1 MAVFDRTIPPFCCF
15 LALSVLV
22 PLQANATCIG
32 DGSENV
38 PYQCQADTAITVA
51 GSQSGTLAD
60 VGSSNDS
67 YMVLTEQDET
77 VGPPPKRCDYLDQ
90 RWHFS
95 LPAEGNWKLVVEGRR
110 VDVGAD
116 GDDFSF
122 FVSADNSSF
131 TPASLVIDSGSD
143 AIYETAVVAD
153 SAGLFTVKVA
163 DTDCSRGHLNNAVLS
178 IDHLYLESS
187 AATPP
192 PPPPAGGSAVPI
204 IGYYTN
210 WSQYGRNFC
219 INHIEGESD
228 CSAGSISG
236 SSAEFVTHIK
246 YAFFQHDASGA
257 IFSGDEFSD
266 HNKSWG
272 NEGTTCDGF
281 PDEFGKK
288 GNLCQ
293 LKILKQNF
301 PHIKTLLSIGGWTWS
316 NHFSDIYADPDKHV
330 AHCNSI
336 LWYLE
341 NYDIDGIDIDWEYPG
356 VQGEGDNV
364 VRSCKDHVGNPVSS
378 DSCDAQNFRKFVNYC
393 GLRLQAAGKLLTMAL
408 ACDPQKYNDYA
419 EPPENEDPGEMD
431 LDGMIGNIDWIDLMA
446 YDMKGSWSPVTG
458 HHAGLHPNSSEE
470 TYFPEYP
477 ESEFNA
483 ARCVQGYIANGVPA
497 EKLVIGVPVYSRSWK
512 GIEDVNLV
520 DPPVHG
526 LFNTHTGVPKGTW
539 DGGKWGNSGV
549 FDYEDIVRNI
559 EPGAI
564 TTDWDETASAATL
577 TWGLKGKDGRGFMS
591 YVDPAGICDRADHI
605 LENGLLGMMFWEFSG
620 DIENDN
626 RSLIQAMYCAFNPED
641 DERCSGPSLCPRP

>member
-1 MAVFDRTIPPFCCF
+1 MVVFNRTIPSICCV
-15 LALSVLV
+15 LAFSVLMPV
-22 PLQANATCIG
+22 QANASCTG
-32 DGSENV
+32 DGEDA
-38 PYQCQADTAITVA
+38 PFRCQAQTEITVA
-51 GSQSGTLAD
+51 GGKTGGLVEVKISDNT
-60 VGSSNDS
+60 

-90 RWHFS
+90 RWHFT
-95 LPAEGNWKLVVEGRR
+95 LPAGGNWKLVVEGQRN
-110 VDVGAD
+110 DVGAD

-131 TPASLVIDSGSD
+131 TPAGLVIDSGSD
-143 AIYETAVVAD
+143 VTYETTVIVG
-153 SAGLFTVKVA
+153 SAGSFTVKVA
-163 DTDCSRGHLNNAVLS
+163 DTDCSRGHRNNASLS
-178 IDHLYLESS
+178 IDHLYMEAS
-187 AATPP
+187 ADTPP
-192 PPPPAGGSAVPI
+192 PPRPVGGSQVPI

-219 INHIEGESD
+219 VNHIEGESD
-228 CSAGSISG
+228 CSSGSISG
-236 SSAEFVTHIK
+236 SSAEFITHIK

-266 HNKSWG
+266 HNKAWG
-272 NEGTTCDGF
+272 NEGATCDDF

-293 LKILKQNF
+293 LKILKQNY
-301 PHIKTLLSIGGWTWS
+301 PHIQTLLSIGGWTWS
-316 NHFSDIYADPDKHV
+316 NDFSEIYAYPEKHET
-330 AHCNSI
+330 HCDSI

-364 VRSCKDHVGNPVSS
+364 VRSCKDHLADPVDSG
-378 DSCDAQNFRKFVNYC
+378 SCDAQNFREFVNYC
-393 GLRLQAAGKLLTMAL
+393 GPRLQTAGKLLTMAL

-477 ESEFNA
+477 ESEFNTI
-483 ARCVQGYIANGVPA
+483 RCVQGYLDNGVPA
-497 EKLVIGVPVYSRSWK
+497 EKLTIGVPVYAHSWK
-512 GIEDVNLV
+512 GIEDRTFG

-559 EPGAI
+559 EPDAI
-564 TTDWDETASAATL
+564 TTDWDEEASAATL
-577 TWGLKGKDGRGFMS
+577 TWRLKGKDGRGFMS
-591 YVDPAGICDRADHI
+591 YVDPAGICDRADYI
-605 LENGLLGMMFWEFSG
+605 LGKGVLGMMFWEFSG
-620 DIENDN
+620 DIENDD
-626 RSLIQAMYCAFNPED
+626 RSLIQAMYCAFNSED
-641 DERCSGPSLCPRP
+641 TERCPGASLCP